1 MTNGMAVDYDVIKE
15 LFEKSDVERQK
26 VYEAIDKIRNEIHWA
41 TIQSNMW
48 RGADADEF
56 RVAMTKRL
64 AETYS
69 VMKWINAITWELKNY
84 AEQLKEQENARVQ
97 KINSSTEM

>member
-1 MTNGMAVDYDVIKE
+1 MTNEMSIDYEVIQE
-15 LFEKSDVERQK
+15 LFNKSDVERQK

-41 TIQSNMW
+41 TVQSNMW

-56 RVAMTKRL
+56 REAMTQRL

-84 AEQLKEQENARVQ
+84 AEQLKEQENARAQ
-97 KINSSTEM
+97 KISSSVEM